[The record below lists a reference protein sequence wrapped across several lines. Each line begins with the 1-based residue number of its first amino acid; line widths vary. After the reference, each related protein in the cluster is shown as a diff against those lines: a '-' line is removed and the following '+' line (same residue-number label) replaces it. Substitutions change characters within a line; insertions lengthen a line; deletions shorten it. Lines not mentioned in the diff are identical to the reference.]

1 MSITSSAIGKR
12 TFKVIFLGDSNTGKT
27 SIIERFVN
35 NKYEDKENVHREIF
49 SQRSESIFWGRMSH
63 IKEQHAD
70 FMRLV
75 QEFDVDEEI
84 PANLPNIAFLHE
96 NASVA

>member
-35 NKYEDKENVHREIF
+35 NKYEEKENVSIEFMIAHHRNRLSRQERCPQEHHLQTPAMGYRRPVAVQKPHPDVP
-49 SQRSESIFWGRMSH
+49 QRRH
-63 IKEQHAD
+63 LLHL
-70 FMRLV
+70 RL
-75 QEFDVDEEI
+75 
-84 PANLPNIAFLHE
+84 
-96 NASVA
+96 